1 MPNADGQVEKD
12 GYGFPELPHSL
23 PDLRLM
29 TRVARLYHE
38 EGLRQSEV
46 ADRLGLT
53 QVAVSRLLKK
63 AERHGIVR
71 TTVLTPPGTFA
82 DLEGSLEEKFGL
94 TQAIVGYAM
103 RDSEEIVLNAIG
115 SAAAQFIES
124 TLKAGE
130 VIGISSWSESL
141 LSMVE
146 HMHPPRKVE
155 NCLVVQMLGGVGN
168 PSAEQHANRL
178 ATRLARLVHGNARFL
193 PAPGVVGSSSAAKVL
208 AQDPYVKEIVALFEK
223 VTLALVGVGSIE
235 PSALVAS
242 SGNIFSR
249 EEMETLQRKGAVG
262 DICLRFYDVDGREVN
277 GSLGTR
283 VIGIDLASL
292 SRVPR
297 SVALCGGK
305 RKFAAILGALRGKWV
320 NTLITDQYTAQR
332 LLKAEPTK
340 SMAAESRILSAS
352 REVT

>member
-1 MPNADGQVEKD
+1 MLDADGQVEKG
-12 GYGFPELPHSL
+12 GYGFPEALHKL

-38 EGLRQSEV
+38 EGLNQTEV
-46 ADRLGLT
+46 AARLGLT

-63 AERHGIVR
+63 AEKHGIVR

-94 TQAIVGYAM
+94 TQAIVGDAM
-103 RDSEEIVLNAIG
+103 RDSEEFVLNAIG
-115 SAAAQFIES
+115 SAAAQFVES

-130 VIGISSWSESL
+130 VIGISSWSASL
-141 LSMVE
+141 LSMVD
-146 HMHPPRKVE
+146 HMHPPRKAE

-193 PAPGVVGSSSAAKVL
+193 PAPGVVGSGSAAKVL
-208 AQDPYVKEIVALFEK
+208 AQDPYVREVVALFEK

-249 EEMETLQRKGAVG
+249 EELETLQRKGAVG
-262 DICLRFYDVDGREVN
+262 DICLRFYDVNGREVN
-277 GSLGTR
+277 GAFDGR

-292 SRVPR
+292 RRVPR

-332 LLKAEPTK
+332 LLKAEPAKT
-340 SMAAESRILSAS
+340 MAA
-352 REVT
+352 